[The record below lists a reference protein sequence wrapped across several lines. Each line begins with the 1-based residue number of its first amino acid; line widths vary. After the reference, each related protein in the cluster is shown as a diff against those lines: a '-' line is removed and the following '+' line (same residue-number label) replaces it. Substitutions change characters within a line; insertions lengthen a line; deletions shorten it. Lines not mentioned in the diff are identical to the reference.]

1 MLLYLLKSAACLAAF
16 MALYKL
22 LLEREPMHQIKR
34 FYLLAAIVL
43 SFAIPQIIFVEYVEM
58 PANSV
63 GSDYLVQ
70 ATELGPTIEYAEEE
84 PWDWWQ
90 LVLPIYLLGFVFFT
104 IRFVVHLSSLV
115 KNIRNNP
122 KVKTRSWVNVLL
134 EDFTPPYTFLHYIF
148 LNKKRFENKAIPEE
162 VLRHEAAHV
171 NQKHS
176 LDVLFIE
183 LLQIIFWFNPLIFI
197 LKKWIKLNHE
207 FLADQ
212 AVLKQGTPTNEY
224 QHTLLKFA
232 SSATNNHQLN
242 RVYSSIGAEGI
253 QSIKKRFIIMK
264 KKSSKKS
271 LVLRSS
277 LVLPLTT
284 FLLFALSTV
293 KEVYI
298 PLETSED
305 STEYYARSLS
315 IEILGNDNYSV
326 EGINVD
332 KNNFLEIVNEF
343 NTDINTEIRNKIL
356 NIHLSSSKDIPKSE
370 VWFIY
375 NSLFKYGFYRIV
387 GPNQEIIR
395 EKGNTPIS
403 IENNYLSGKEVENYN
418 VMATKYNAI
427 PLRERK
433 IPLNDLRTLE
443 VIYKKMSASQ
453 KEEAQPFP
461 ECYKGNNQQ
470 QQTIDLIEIAVNKEG
485 KLLVIDKLIQLEN
498 LKKHLEELNTADTF
512 KEREK
517 SLRVI
522 ITADSNA
529 PKEVLEQIDSIIS
542 DFGATTVNIMQ
553 HRAFDQES
561 SITKNELKEYN
572 SLAKKYNRML
582 EKKGSIRILKRDVDR
597 MEYLFSNM
605 SEEQRANAEPFPNFP
620 EPPAPPTPPSP
631 PEEAIE
637 IQQEVELATEINENV
652 VEEILIKENASDTQY
667 ANYHI
672 EKIIETQDPYDNVH
686 QNAYNLN
693 TNHQKNDLNTTWS
706 FDMQDENV
714 NIYLNGTKIS
724 YHEFVRM
731 QEEGEIKSITV
742 TKNPKGENSIN
753 IIELNNSDS
762 KSIKPAAPTAPP
774 KPLTPIEHVQQM
786 AKKGATFIFKGKEI
800 SSEKAISLLKKNK
813 SINIDSRNKK
823 GEKPV
828 LRLSEEPIRID

>member
-63 GSDYLVQ
+63 GSDYLVE
-70 ATELGPTIEYAEEE
+70 AMEIGPTIEHAEEK

-162 VLRHEAAHV
+162 VLLHEAAHV

-183 LLQIIFWFNPLIFI
+183 VLQIIFWFNPLIFI
-197 LKKWIKLNHE
+197 LKNWIKLNHE

-212 AVLKQGTPTNEY
+212 AVLKQGTPTQEY

-232 SSATNNHQLN
+232 SSATRNYQLN

-264 KKSSKKS
+264 KRKSTTSV
-271 LVLRSS
+271 VLRSFAAAPLLAA
-277 LVLPLTT
+277 LVVG
-284 FLLFALSTV
+284 FSKQVTV
-293 KEVYI
+293 VQ
-298 PLETSED
+298 PPPPP
-305 STEYYARSLS
+305 S
-315 IEILGNDNYSV
+315 IELQTGAT
-326 EGINVD
+326 
-332 KNNFLEIVNEF
+332 L
-343 NTDINTEIRNKIL
+343 TEIQIFNDL
-356 NIHLSSSKDIPKSE
+356 AS
-370 VWFIY
+370 
-375 NSLFKYGFYRIV
+375 
-387 GPNQEIIR
+387 
-395 EKGNTPIS
+395 
-403 IENNYLSGKEVENYN
+403 
-418 VMATKYNAI
+418 AYNAI

-443 VIYKKMSASQ
+443 IIYKNMSASQ
-453 KEEAQPFP
+453 KEKAQPFP

-470 QQTIDLIEIAVNKEG
+470 QQTVDLIEISVNKKG
-485 KLLVIDKLIQLEN
+485 KLLVGDQLLELED
-498 LKKHLEELNTADTF
+498 LKSHLNQMNTADSF
-512 KEREK
+512 EEREK
-517 SLRVI
+517 SLRIV
-522 ITADSNA
+522 ITADKKA
-529 PKEVLEQIDSIIS
+529 PKKVLEQIDAIIS
-542 DFGATTVNIMQ
+542 NFGAATVNIMQ
-553 HRAFDQES
+553 HRAYAQES
-561 SITKNELKEYN
+561 GITKNELKEYN

-582 EKKGSIRILKRDVDR
+582 KKKGRIRILKRDVDR
-597 MEYLFSNM
+597 MEYLFNNM

-637 IQQEVELATEINENV
+637 IQQEVELAIEVNENV

-672 EKIIETQDPYDNVH
+672 EKIIETQDIYDELNPTVRITNTGTKEEIHVQTSPIYLDQGETQRPPVNSATREATLKLTLFDPPYFGPE
-686 QNAYNLN
+686 
-693 TNHQKNDLNTTWS
+693 TNHENTTIV
-706 FDMQDENV
+706 FEKMVQ
-714 NIYLNGTKIS
+714 NGSKIW
-724 YHEFVRM
+724 YK
-731 QEEGEIKSITV
+731 GEIIT
-742 TKNPKGENSIN
+742 
-753 IIELNNSDS
+753 
-762 KSIKPAAPTAPP
+762 
-774 KPLTPIEHVQQM
+774 
-786 AKKGATFIFKGKEI
+786 KKEGLK
-800 SSEKAISLLKKNK
+800 LLKKHK
-813 SINIDSRNKK
+813 YVKLVEHETPHDVPSMTLDELK
-823 GEKPV
+823 
-828 LRLSEEPIRID
+828 